1 MGRAVMCDRA
11 AMTLANRKA
20 PRAPIEIKVEYRRL
34 NAFIADYTRDISR
47 GGLFVKTER
56 PLEEGERALF
66 TLTVPK
72 VASPL
77 SFDGVV
83 RRVVPP
89 GNDEEAGMGVELLFA
104 DDDERLALQHVV
116 DGLMVEHLGVALY
129 ERMMRMRNEPDER
142 VAGGPTVS
150 SQ

>member
-1 MGRAVMCDRA
+1 MA
-11 AMTLANRKA
+11 AHNRKA

-34 NAFIADYTRDISR
+34 NAFIADYTRDLSR
-47 GGLFVKTER
+47 GGLFIETER

-72 VASPL
+72 VANPL

-89 GNDEEAGMGVELLFA
+89 GTEQTPGMGIELLFS
-104 DDDERLALQHVV
+104 DDEERLALQHVV
-116 DGLMVEHLGVALY
+116 DGLMIEHLGMALY
-129 ERMMRMRNEPDER
+129 ERMMHMRNEPAER
-142 VAGGPTVS
+142 QTGGQVVVPPE
-150 SQ
+150 